1 MCRYLCPSSVLSAE
15 FEYPATLSHTVCTIS
30 ISRRQGMRLTIFIC
44 LLCHRYPWSYSTPLR
59 MGGQWGHRR
68 LYFCK
73 VFSIPFLI
81 SSPYTCILFT
91 SINVKSNCYPIRPIT
106 SKFPPMMW
114 WEHRRG
120 YQQVNSAYSP
130 FPGVWQCG
138 DGKQNLVEKSYLYH
152 PQSRWVFASAS
163 LEKVVTALHFL
174 SNSHHKF
181 LGD

>member
-1 MCRYLCPSSVLSAE
+1 
-15 FEYPATLSHTVCTIS
+15 
-30 ISRRQGMRLTIFIC
+30 MRLTIFIC

-73 VFSIPFLI
+73 VSSIPFLI

-138 DGKQNLVEKSYLYH
+138 DAQQNLIEKSYLYH
-152 PQSRWVFASAS
+152 PQSRWVLASAS
-163 LEKVVTALHFL
+163 LEEARTPALWSIFRRSPADSPADRRLDQSARLGKGRL
-174 SNSHHKF
+174 SSRS
-181 LGD
+181 GYVMTCVRYRC